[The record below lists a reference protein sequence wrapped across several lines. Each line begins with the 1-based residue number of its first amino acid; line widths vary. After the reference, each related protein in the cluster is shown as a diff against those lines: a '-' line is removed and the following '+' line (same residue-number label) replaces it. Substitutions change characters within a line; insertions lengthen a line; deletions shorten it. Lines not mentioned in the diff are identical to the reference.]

1 MQRIHSL
8 TTTRPTG
15 SEKAK
20 SVSSR
25 GCGRGSCGRDRV
37 ALAARL
43 WVKTCVG
50 VWRQLVA
57 DVGGWLEQRARCGSS
72 KQECAAAAAGL
83 GQSRQPTGGPP
94 LDRGRAPQ
102 FSVTQPLW
110 DNQLSASFVFHAPL
124 CLALLQTRRFS
135 FQFQTGRT
143 TTSRPHTHLFHQMTF
158 LSPRPSHL
166 Y

>member
-1 MQRIHSL
+1 MWSSVLVGHL
-8 TTTRPTG
+8 TSVCACG
-15 SEKAK
+15 SNL
-20 SVSSR
+20 R
-25 GCGRGSCGRDRV
+25 GGVVPLGVVDQCGR
-37 ALAARL
+37 
-43 WVKTCVG
+43 T
-50 VWRQLVA
+50 RQ
-57 DVGGWLEQRARCGSS
+57 GARCGNQE
-72 KQECAAAAAGL
+72 QECAAAAGL

-110 DNQLSASFVFHAPL
+110 NNQLSASFVFHAPL

-158 LSPRPSHL
+158 LSPRPSPP
-166 Y
+166 YKE